1 MYLFYYLRLHYL
13 DHVETQLHLNKH
25 HDPFRYFAPQS
36 PESDDPSHSSD
47 LPNIVEEQG
56 LFIPPPSVKRL
67 SVYALDLSSTDIML
81 KGRDICVFLTD
92 SVISKLPEG
101 YRTQMTREGSV
112 VLDLVP
118 ALFTQGIDLQQSVA
132 SSSWM
137 SSSSAS
143 SLSLQYRLN
152 LQGLAALNSYCHA
165 LYPVSSDVSVDQV
178 LPYKTVNKVDDS
190 HVKAETSSLGLNS
203 TATEDDTSEPPLA
216 PILLPIHPICNQLH
230 NILQITHTKSHKN
243 VDLLAEI
250 ESISLLLNAC
260 RVTFCKSGKDRTG
273 WIAHRVLTLYVI
285 DLQYK

>member
-1 MYLFYYLRLHYL
+1 MLIYMLSPTRVLCI
-13 DHVETQLHLNKH
+13 DHVETQLHINRH
-25 HDPFRYFAPQS
+25 HDPFRFFPSQS
-36 PESDDPSHSSD
+36 PGSADPSDSNDQPH
-47 LPNIVEEQG
+47 IVEEQG

-67 SVYALDLSSTDIML
+67 SVYALDPSSTDIML

-152 LQGLAALNSYCHA
+152 LQGLTVLNSYCHA
-165 LYPVSSDVSVDQV
+165 LHPVSADPFSEASGDHMPPPHPSLNESEDTYIKSQSD
-178 LPYKTVNKVDDS
+178 L
-190 HVKAETSSLGLNS
+190 SSQALN
-203 TATEDDTSEPPLA
+203 ATTTDNNTSEPTPT
-216 PILLPIHPICNQLH
+216 LLPIHPICSQLR
-230 NILQITHTKSHKN
+230 NILQITLTKSHKN

-250 ESISLLLNAC
+250 ECISLLLNAC

-273 WIAHRVLTLYVI
+273 IYQLY
-285 DLQYK
+285 

>member
-118 ALFTQGIDLQQSVA
+118 ALFTQGIDMQQSVA

-137 SSSSAS
+137 PSSSAS

-152 LQGLAALNSYCHA
+152 LQGLTVLNGYCHA
-165 LYPVSSDVSVDQV
+165 LHPVSADSCLDASVDYMP
-178 LPYKTVNKVDDS
+178 PYPCVNEVEEI
-190 HVKAETSSLGLNS
+190 HVKAETSSIGLN
-203 TATEDDTSEPPLA
+203 TTTTEDTSELPSPSTS
-216 PILLPIHPICNQLH
+216 LPIHPICNQLN

-273 WIAHRVLTLYVI
+273 IYQL
-285 DLQYK
+285 D

>member
-1 MYLFYYLRLHYL
+1 MCAYI

-25 HDPFRYFAPQS
+25 HDPFRYFPPQS
-36 PESDDPSHSSD
+36 LSANPSDSTDKPH
-47 LPNIVEEQG
+47 IEKVQG

-67 SVYALDLSSTDIML
+67 SVYALDPSSTDIMF
-81 KGRDICVFLTD
+81 KGRDICVLLTD
-92 SVISKLPEG
+92 GVISKLPEG
-101 YRTQMTREGSV
+101 YRTQITMEGSV

-137 SSSSAS
+137 SSSSVS

-152 LQGLAALNSYCHA
+152 LQGFTVLNSYCHA
-165 LYPVSSDVSVDQV
+165 LHPVSSDALVDQV
-178 LPYKTVNKVDDS
+178 LPYTTVNDTDDTHTKS
-190 HVKAETSSLGLNS
+190 QSDPSSLKLN
-203 TATEDDTSEPPLA
+203 TTTTEDTSEPSPTPL
-216 PILLPIHPICNQLH
+216 LTIHPICRQLN

-273 WIAHRVLTLYVI
+273 KIVYLLASTLVI
-285 DLQYK
+285 